1 MWTDTGKFYTIC
13 HRFASPICFIVVVRC
28 CLKSGRV
35 FVKGLYSE
43 KTGKLYDAWVVLD
56 DNGEFIRYRV
66 EFERRSV

>member
-1 MWTDTGKFYTIC
+1 MKHMTLMKTQ
-13 HRFASPICFIVVVRC
+13 AVEL
-28 CLKSGRV
+28 LKSGKV

>member
-1 MWTDTGKFYTIC
+1 MTLMKTQ
-13 HRFASPICFIVVVRC
+13 AVEL
-28 CLKSGRV
+28 LKSGKV